1 MDKLVKIETETKQT
15 FRSKSTNKTYDT
27 KEEFLRNHK
36 EEDLAI
42 DTAVTLTNKGLNLL
56 QKVMNSQNAKKS

>member
-1 MDKLVKIETETKQT
+1 MDKPIKIETVTKQT
-15 FRSKSTNKTYDT
+15 FRSKSTDKTYDT

-42 DTAVTLTNKGLNLL
+42 DTAVTVTNKGLDLL
-56 QKVMNSQNAKKS
+56 QKVMQNAKSKS

>member
-1 MDKLVKIETETKQT
+1 MDKPVKIETTSKQT

-27 KEEFLRNHK
+27 KEEFLKNHK

-42 DTAVTLTNKGLNLL
+42 DTAVTVTNKGLELL
-56 QKVMNSQNAKKS
+56 QKVMQNAKQKS

>member
-15 FRSKSTNKTYDT
+15 FRSKSTNKTYNT

-42 DTAVTLTNKGLNLL
+42 DTAVTVTNKGLNLL

>member
-36 EEDLAI
+36 DEDLAI
-42 DTAVTLTNKGLNLL
+42 DTAVTVTNKGLNLL

>member
-1 MDKLVKIETETKQT
+1 MDKPVKIETTSKQT
-15 FRSKSTNKTYDT
+15 FRSKSTNKTYNT

-42 DTAVTLTNKGLNLL
+42 DTAVTVTNKGLELL
-56 QKVMNSQNAKKS
+56 QKVMQNAKQKS